1 MTTVIQSYMNPSI
14 GIQDLMPM
22 EETNGLPKAREL
34 ASGMLAESGLDAL
47 YGKVNIK
54 TAVENLLC
62 PNVGDGSLVSPEVFN
77 NELERIVE
85 KLRQSDNE
93 KIRAMLEEE
102 ILPLMQ
108 NGILL
113 SAYRGL
119 MIGG

>member
-1 MTTVIQSYMNPSI
+1 MTTTIQSYMNPSI

-22 EETNGLPKAREL
+22 EDAKGLPRAREL
-34 ASGMLAESGLDAL
+34 ASSVLSETGLDAL

-54 TAVENLLC
+54 TAVESLLC

-77 NELERIVE
+77 NELEMIIE
-85 KLRQSDNE
+85 KLKQSDNE
-93 KIRAMLEEE
+93 KIRTMLEEE
-102 ILPLMQ
+102 IIPLMQ
-108 NGILL
+108 NGMLL